1 MRLAVLAATCWHS
14 VCCWAFRMASGPAR
28 DRDAMKFDASS
39 VGSYFAALFVAW
51 AVGFV
56 VGYVWTWTRKILG
69 DIVNFD

>member
-1 MRLAVLAATCWHS
+1 
-14 VCCWAFRMASGPAR
+14 
-28 DRDAMKFDASS
+28 MKFDASS